1 MRFVNQ
7 STLDQLTTSL
17 KDYSPTAYNMMESTS
32 QSMQSVALVLLYL
45 FMGLEMFN
53 WYQHL
58 KSNGGELTM
67 QLFMEVAIKY
77 VIAFFLIVYIDQ
89 IFDVFSW
96 LFNGITKIIGKLG
109 IAEVK
114 ADTKPTF
121 KNLDWITR
129 AMMKFMYGIVDFIG
143 QIVTKILILLRS
155 STLYIYKGIAKII
168 VACFMMDS
176 LRSICFNFFK
186 LYLATVLQGVVLVI
200 IIVLYP
206 AIVTDDLLAVSS
218 TGGFVS
224 AMTAITKGIIYIL
237 LLFGSQRMAKSIL
250 QVN

>member
-32 QSMQSVALVLLYL
+32 QSMQSVALVLLSL
-45 FMGLEMFN
+45 FMGLEIFN

-89 IFDVFSW
+89 IFDVFNW
-96 LFNGITKIIGKLG
+96 LFNGITKMIGKSG
-109 IAEVK
+109 IDFNKAE
-114 ADTKPTF
+114 KPTF
-121 KNLDWITR
+121 KGLNFFAKIMVEFL
-129 AMMKFMYGIVDFIG
+129 YNVVDFIG
-143 QIVTKILILLRS
+143 QIVVKILILLRS

-186 LYLATVLQGVVLVI
+186 LYLATILQGVVLVI

-206 AIVTDDLLAVSS
+206 AIVTDDLLKLAD
-218 TGGFVS
+218 TGAWTTALS
-224 AMTAITKGIIYIL
+224 AITKGIIYIL